1 MATFRPPTDNFV
13 TPVPHTPSTEIGLIS
28 RDEKVRRNLAKFY
41 APTARGRNVFW
52 LNDGTF
58 TENDPGF
65 PDEVHKVFYGG
76 HDNEITAEEQAALIA
91 AGYGAYIT

>member
-1 MATFRPPTDNFV
+1 MATFRTPTDNFV
-13 TPVPHTPSTEIGLIS
+13 TPVPQTPSTEIGLIS

-52 LNDGTF
+52 LTDGTF
-58 TENDPGF
+58 TENDPPF
-65 PDEVHKVFYGG
+65 QEDIRKVFYGG
-76 HDNEITAEEQAALIA
+76 HDIEITAEEEAALIA